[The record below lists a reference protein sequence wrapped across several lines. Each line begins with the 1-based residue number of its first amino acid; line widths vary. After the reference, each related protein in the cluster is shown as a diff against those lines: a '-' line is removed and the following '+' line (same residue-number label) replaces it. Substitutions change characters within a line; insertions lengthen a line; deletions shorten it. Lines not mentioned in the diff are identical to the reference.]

1 MKTFL
6 ITASIF
12 GALAVVMGAFG
23 AHGLKPLISADSLEV
38 YKTAVL
44 YHFIHV
50 FAMLAAGILYLNN
63 PQKLFRLAGIGF
75 LVGIILFSG
84 SLYLLSTRDAT
95 GLHNIS
101 FLGPITPIGG
111 LFFIVGWISLA
122 LGIGKLR
129 LNG

>member
-1 MKTFL
+1 MKNLLT
-6 ITASIF
+6 TAAVL
-12 GALAVVMGAFG
+12 GALVVVMGAFG
-23 AHGLKPLISADSLEV
+23 AHGLKPLISSDSLET

-44 YHFIHV
+44 YHFLHV
-50 FAMLAAGILYLNN
+50 FAMLAAGIFYSNN

-75 LVGIILFSG
+75 LVGILLFSG

-111 LFFIVGWISLA
+111 LFFIVGWVSLA
-122 LGIGKLR
+122 LGVRK
-129 LNG
+129 